1 MQLSITTT
9 FPDVQRKLDTLQ
21 AEVAKKATAR
31 AVNRAIEQARTQMSR
46 EIRADYLLSAQE
58 VASQLSVKKATF
70 FKGRLSIE
78 ASLIGGR
85 RDGRSLNLV
94 RFVTKVT
101 SLATARR
108 RIAAGEG
115 GRQALRNGGYSQ
127 KALQLDFKI
136 KRRGPKQR
144 IAGAF
149 MGNKGRTVFIREPG
163 AKRLPIKALRTIDVA
178 QMFSTKRIKTLVTQT
193 MRQKFP
199 AIFERE
205 VAFALTQFNRG
216 RV

>member
-1 MQLSITTT
+1 MQLSITTN
-9 FPDVQRKLDTLQ
+9 FPDIQRKLDTLRS
-21 AEVAKKATAR
+21 EVAAKASAR
-31 AVNRAIEQARTQMSR
+31 AVNRTIEQARTQMSR
-46 EIRADYLLSAQE
+46 EIRADYMLTPQE
-58 VASQLSVKKATF
+58 VAQQLSIKKATF

-78 ASLIGGR
+78 AELIGGR
-85 RDGRSLNLV
+85 RNGRSLNVV
-94 RFVTKVT
+94 RFVSKVT
-101 SLATARR
+101 TLAAARR

-115 GRQALRNGGYSQ
+115 GQQALRNGGYSQ

-144 IAGAF
+144 ITGAF
-149 MGNKGRTVFIREPG
+149 IGNKGRTVFIREPG

-178 QMFSTKRIKTLVTQT
+178 QMFSTKRIKTLVTET

-205 VAFALTQFNRG
+205 LAFALSQFNK
-216 RV
+216 